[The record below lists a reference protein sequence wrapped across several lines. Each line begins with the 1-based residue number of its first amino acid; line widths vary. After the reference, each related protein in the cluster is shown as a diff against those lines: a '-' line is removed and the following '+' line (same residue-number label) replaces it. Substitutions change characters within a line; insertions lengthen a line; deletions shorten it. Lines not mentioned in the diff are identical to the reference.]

1 MNKTFRMTS
10 GELISL
16 SIVAVVAG
24 AIAVALLLRNCS
36 GSGRSN
42 GHEQALC
49 DSITSAIENRAV
61 KHDSTKT
68 AVKSKRKK
76 TLIKTNKVKEPK
88 QRNYLDE
95 PANE

>member
-36 GSGRSN
+36 GSGRSI

-49 DSITSAIENRAV
+49 DSITSVIKNRAV
-61 KHDSTKT
+61 KHDSTKN
-68 AVKSKRKK
+68 AAKSRRKK